1 VNQKEVQDLAALIV
15 TKPCHWVS
23 GLYVLE
29 EAPLAAAVVVSA
41 TPDLYEVAVY
51 NYSFLGFGDWQFFA
65 YERIVWPVG
74 AEKAYRYSLCDEV
87 RLEMTEEIVIA
98 DIDSKYELQDIEAD
112 DVEEIARIFAPL
124 LGQLT
129 PLKDYDG
136 EVGDIMDDDF
146 GAFLEM
152 FPGLQSRDTPN
163 FWDN

>member
-1 VNQKEVQDLAALIV
+1 MNQKEEQALAALIV

-29 EAPLAAAVVVSA
+29 EAPLTAVVVVSA

-87 RLEMTEEIVIA
+87 RLEITEEIVIA
-98 DIDSKYELQDIEAD
+98 DIDSEDDLQDIEAD

-124 LGQLT
+124 LGTLT
-129 PLKDYDG
+129 PLSEYDG
-136 EVGDIMDDDF
+136 AVGDLMDDDL
-146 GAFLEM
+146 GAFLEK
-152 FPGLQSRDTPN
+152 FPGLQSREAPD
-163 FWDN
+163 FWNS

>member
-1 VNQKEVQDLAALIV
+1 MNQKEVHDLAALVV

-29 EAPLAAAVVVSA
+29 EAPLAAVIVVSA

-87 RLEMTEEIVIA
+87 SLEITEEILIA
-98 DIDSKYELQDIEAD
+98 DIDIEDELQDIEAD

-129 PLKDYDG
+129 PLKNYEGTID
-136 EVGDIMDDDF
+136 ELMEDDF
-146 GAFLEM
+146 TAFLQM
-152 FPGLQSRDTPN
+152 FPGIQSGTTPQ
-163 FWDN
+163 FWND